1 MGRYRSRS
9 RSYSPPQRSRSPLP
23 PPAPRSRSSKRGGY
37 DDEPRESH
45 HRGSSRS
52 YGGDRDRDRDRGDT
66 RRSSGPTG
74 LLVRNIS
81 LDARV
86 EDLRIPFERFGP
98 VKDVYLP
105 KNYYTG

>member
-9 RSYSPPQRSRSPLP
+9 RSYSPQRSRSPLP
-23 PPAPRSRSSKRGGY
+23 PPPRSSRSSKRGY
-37 DDEPRESH
+37 DDEPRESY
-45 HRGSSRS
+45 HRGSSSHRS
-52 YGGDRDRDRDRGDT
+52 YGSDRDRDS

-74 LLVRNIS
+74 LLIRNIS